1 MIKCLMACLRNYEKY
16 FQEVADFKSLI
27 MSNNLKKTFEE
38 SSKSRDIFRTQASIY
53 DGVFCEYN

>member
-1 MIKCLMACLRNYEKY
+1 MFEKLWEVKY

-53 DGVFCEYN
+53 DGVFREYN

>member
-1 MIKCLMACLRNYEKY
+1 MFNGMFEKLWEVKY

-53 DGVFCEYN
+53 DGVFREYN

>member
-1 MIKCLMACLRNYEKY
+1 MFEKLWEVKY

-53 DGVFCEYN
+53 DGVFHEYN